1 MDKKHRKHFKHLKC
15 CGNFAFEKFGLFFA
29 TTTVTK
35 KDFRV

>member
-29 TTTVTK
+29 YNYSN
-35 KDFRV
+35 